1 MRRNIRLK
9 WLIYQS
15 GKPQADL
22 AQSAHMTES
31 RLSRIVNGRAKA
43 QDYEIKNLAHALG
56 VDRKE
61 LPL

>member
-1 MRRNIRLK
+1 MPRITDLKRLIVDRR
-9 WLIYQS
+9 LI
-15 GKPQADL
+15 QADL

-43 QDYEIKNLAHALG
+43 QDYEIKNLAQALG
-56 VDRKE
+56 LEQKE